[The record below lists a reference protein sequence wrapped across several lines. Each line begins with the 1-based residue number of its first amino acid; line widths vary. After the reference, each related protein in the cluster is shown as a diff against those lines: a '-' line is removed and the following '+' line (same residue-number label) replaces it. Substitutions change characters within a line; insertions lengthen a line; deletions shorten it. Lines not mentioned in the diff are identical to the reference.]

1 MTDTYTQPPINPY
14 EQNYTSSFQYRM
26 PDSQQENPQWSQPQ
40 DLPIYIVN
48 NSNSNLISQPLI
60 NTNESI
66 DSFTEMR
73 PAQNNQTENC
83 ETHPCVKVFVVL
95 ELLCDIVGL
104 LIYFFM

>member
-14 EQNYTSSFQYRM
+14 EQNYTSSFQYQM
-26 PDSQQENPQWSQPQ
+26 SQPQ

-48 NSNSNLISQPLI
+48 NSNSNLVSQPLI
-60 NTNESI
+60 NSNESI
-66 DSFTEMR
+66 DSFTDMR

-83 ETHPCVKVFVVL
+83 ETHPCVKIFVIL

-104 LIYFFM
+104 LIYFFR